1 MPAMECFERF
11 LPLYPY
17 DSVQDFAVLAGVVE
31 VESQE
36 PQRAI
41 RSLQDQIEV
50 CARCS
55 EYLWCSAFWCWQ
67 GRLNFFCKDVLCSAR
82 RLKYG
87 ILCHLLPLK
96 DCFLMKIA
104 KAWCWRPKAQSCSKD
119 SEGLQWRTSAE
130 KVEAFTGCCISSSM
144 IPSKTLQSWLVL

>member
-1 MPAMECFERF
+1 MECFERF

-36 PQRAI
+36 LQKAI

-55 EYLWCSAFWCWQ
+55 EYL
-67 GRLNFFCKDVLCSAR
+67 
-82 RLKYG
+82 
-87 ILCHLLPLK
+87 
-96 DCFLMKIA
+96 
-104 KAWCWRPKAQSCSKD
+104 
-119 SEGLQWRTSAE
+119 
-130 KVEAFTGCCISSSM
+130 
-144 IPSKTLQSWLVL
+144 